1 MYAIFIKSSG
11 FKDLKYCKSQQSSVD
26 KLSSPVFTCLLVSM
40 TGKDKCKD
48 KDTWCLPWCLPGVS
62 RVPGVSKILPG
73 VSLVSPWCL
82 PHILIVWIFDVRTI
96 TWSSLYLESYQHYCE
111 NLIKWREHSNT
122 VHIHEHHPTL
132 SNKKRLVLEGSSQRE
147 FNKKSPLV
155 ESSMTP
161 VVHTPS
167 IFL

>member
-1 MYAIFIKSSG
+1 
-11 FKDLKYCKSQQSSVD
+11 
-26 KLSSPVFTCLLVSM
+26 M

-62 RVPGVSKILPG
+62 RVPGVSQVLPGVSRVPGVSQVLPGSPRCLPG

-82 PHILIVWIFDVRTI
+82 PDILIVWIFDFRTI

-111 NLIKWREHSNT
+111 NLIKWREHSNA